1 MVKNSGQPWGGSK
14 ITLDAPFDL
23 SNPIVT
29 VKVWSPRAGLN
40 LLMKFEDDV
49 PWPGVTGSAE
59 ITVATTVANQW
70 ETLTFDHSG
79 IDSNIDWYNMVLI
92 MDNGTVGDG
101 SANYTIFLD
110 DITIN

>member
-1 MVKNSGQPWGGSK
+1 MKTIRNILSLCLIALTFWSCADDEKNANFVN
-14 ITLDAPFDL
+14 TATAPTAL
-23 SNPIVT
+23 
-29 VKVWSPRAGLN
+29 A
-40 LLMKFEDDV
+40 MQFEDDV

-79 IDSNIDWYNMVLI
+79 IDLNIDWYNMVLI